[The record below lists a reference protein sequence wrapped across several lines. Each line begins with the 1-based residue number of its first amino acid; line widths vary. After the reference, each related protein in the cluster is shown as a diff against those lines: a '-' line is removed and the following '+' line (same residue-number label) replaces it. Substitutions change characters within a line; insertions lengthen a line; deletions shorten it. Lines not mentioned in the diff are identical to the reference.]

1 MEGWKIGILNTSS
14 TSTKRLKRSH
24 SDQDQGGSSVDTPSK
39 AYVRFRRFP
48 RCKVGGGVC
57 GEAVAEGM
65 TGYSTVMPD
74 EALGGALGP

>member
-1 MEGWKIGILNTSS
+1 M
-14 TSTKRLKRSH
+14 
-24 SDQDQGGSSVDTPSK
+24 DTPSK